1 MVMLDSQ
8 ITDYKLRR
16 GLHICKEIFQGTINS
31 RMTIWRLWKMWK
43 GYATEPTVAA
53 ENEKCWY
60 LPHHWVYDQSKPGK
74 IPVVFDFS
82 AEFQEALINKS
93 LLPGPDLANQ
103 IVGVLL
109 RFREEP
115 VAVTGD
121 IEAMYH

>member
-1 MVMLDSQ
+1 
-8 ITDYKLRR
+8 
-16 GLHICKEIFQGTINS
+16 
-31 RMTIWRLWKMWK
+31 MWK